1 MKEFKHVQT
10 AAQMAKKK
18 TNIVSADEYI
28 SNLLILEDLM
38 KTHIT
43 VSRSLTVFMTVVR
56 LAPMP
61 TVRI

>member
-1 MKEFKHVQT
+1 LKEFKHVQT